1 MTLHGSDI
9 MVKGYTSYS
18 SSCVGSH
25 SKAVSADSSVGSLNL
40 ENILPTR
47 QESDSAM
54 KNKMLWNSPSNLEKL
69 LCYRSRH
76 STIISS
82 VSQMGSKPVA
92 LTAKPTEM
100 IVAPTTS

>member
-9 MVKGYTSYS
+9 MVKGCTSCS
-18 SSCVGSH
+18 SSCVGSY

-54 KNKMLWNSPSNLEKL
+54 KKKNALE
-69 LCYRSRH
+69 
-76 STIISS
+76 
-82 VSQMGSKPVA
+82 
-92 LTAKPTEM
+92 
-100 IVAPTTS
+100 